1 MLSLIVLKMTGG
13 LLPTPLRPPTVP
25 TITGA
30 LASPGGGGD
39 FSVIYVPG
47 ARRPFV
53 YKPSAVVFPQ
63 RTYASFPYCCY
74 HSFSHIF
81 YRDILCWYD
90 YSQFI
95 GYLAFTGDDVCVTLA
110 FVVIVVLSVALLYY
124 ITVFVLYVFGYIR

>member
-1 MLSLIVLKMTGG
+1 MLSLIVLEMTGG
-13 LLPTPLRPPTVP
+13 FLPTTGRPPTVP
-25 TITGA
+25 TITKA
-30 LASPGGGGD
+30 VFRPRGGGD
-39 FSVIYVPG
+39 FSAMYVPG

-53 YKPSAVVFPQ
+53 HQPSAVVFPQ
-63 RTYASFPYCCY
+63 RAYASFPYCCY
-74 HSFSHIF
+74 RSFSHIL
-81 YRDILCWYD
+81 YRDVLCWYD